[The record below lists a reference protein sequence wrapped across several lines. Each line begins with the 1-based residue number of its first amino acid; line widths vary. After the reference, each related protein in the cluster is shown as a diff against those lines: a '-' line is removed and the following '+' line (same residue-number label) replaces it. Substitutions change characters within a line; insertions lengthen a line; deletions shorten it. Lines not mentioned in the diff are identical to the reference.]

1 MSNPFAGKLILV
13 VDDEPRMVRFIQT
26 NLELDGFRVIT
37 ASNGLEAVEK
47 VRTELPDLVILD
59 VMMPE
64 MDGFEALRM
73 IREIS
78 DVPVIML
85 TVKGEEGD
93 KHQAFSAG
101 ADDYLTKPFSP
112 LELSDRCKAVLRR
125 ASDRSVHA
133 DEIVKVDDRLQIDFA
148 RREVIV
154 DGKRIGLRPTEWRLL
169 YHLVQNA
176 GWIMPAEVLLQKV
189 WGFEY
194 KDDIQLLRLY
204 IAYLRQKIE
213 EDTNN
218 PRYILTERGVGYRFV
233 DFRRG
238 EEQEAK
244 KEPTEGEQR
253 REE

>member
-1 MSNPFAGKLILV
+1 MDNPFAGKLILV
-13 VDDEPRMVRFIQT
+13 ADDERRMVQFIQK
-26 NLELDGFRVIT
+26 NLELDGFRVIS

-47 VRTELPDLVILD
+47 VRTELPDLVLLD

-64 MDGFEALRM
+64 MDGFEALQA

-85 TVKGEEGD
+85 TVKGEEAD
-93 KHQAFSAG
+93 KHLAFSSG
-101 ADDYLTKPFSP
+101 ADDYVTKPFSP

-125 ASDRSVHA
+125 TADRSVHSGG
-133 DEIVKVDDRLQIDFA
+133 IVKVDDRLQIDFA

-154 DGKRIGLRPTEWRLL
+154 DGKRINLRPTEWRLL

-176 GWIMPAEVLLQKV
+176 GWVMPSEVLLQKV

-194 KDDIQLLRLY
+194 KDDVQLLRLY

-218 PRYILTERGVGYRFV
+218 PKYILTERGVGYRFV
-233 DFRRG
+233 DFRRQ
-238 EEQEAK
+238 QEG
-244 KEPTEGEQR
+244 KEAEAG
-253 REE
+253 

>member
-1 MSNPFAGKLILV
+1 MVNNPFAGKLVLV
-13 VDDEPRMVRFIQT
+13 VDDEPRMVKFIQA

-37 ASNGLEAVEK
+37 ASNGIQAVEK

-64 MDGFEALRM
+64 MDGFEALRH
-73 IREIS
+73 IRQIS
-78 DVPVIML
+78 DVPVIVL
-85 TVKGEEGD
+85 TVKGEETD
-93 KHQAFSAG
+93 KHLAFSAG
-101 ADDYLTKPFSP
+101 ADDYLTKPFSQ

-125 ASDRSVHA
+125 ALDQSVRG
-133 DEIVKVDDRLQIDFA
+133 DGVIKVDDRLQIDFA
-148 RREVIV
+148 HREVIV
-154 DGKRIGLRPTEWRLL
+154 NGERISLRPTEWRLL

-176 GWIMPAEVLLQKV
+176 GWIVPAEVLLQKV

-213 EDTNN
+213 EDSNN

-233 DFRRG
+233 DFRRQ
-238 EEQEAK
+238 QEKSQA
-244 KEPTEGEQR
+244 PTQR
-253 REE
+253 Q

>member
-13 VDDEPRMVRFIQT
+13 ADDEPRMVQFIQK

-64 MDGFEALRM
+64 MDGFEALRA

-93 KHQAFSAG
+93 KHLAFSGG
-101 ADDYLTKPFSP
+101 ADDYVTKPFSP

-125 ASDRSVHA
+125 ATDRAVRSDEV
-133 DEIVKVDDRLQIDFA
+133 IKVDDRLQIDFA

-154 DGKRIGLRPTEWRLL
+154 DGERVNLRPTEWRLL

-176 GWIMPAEVLLQKV
+176 GWVVPSEVLLQKV

-194 KDDIQLLRLY
+194 RDDIQLLRLY

-213 EDTNN
+213 EDTNH
-218 PRYILTERGVGYRFV
+218 PKYILTERGVGYRFV
-233 DFRRG
+233 DFRR
-238 EEQEAK
+238 E
-244 KEPTEGEQR
+244 
-253 REE
+253 RETSAE